1 MELCVALDL
10 PTKEENLVLVQ
21 KIKEYDVWL
30 KVGLRTYIRD
40 GENFLKAIK
49 AINPEFKIFLD
60 LKLYDIPNTMADA
73 AESIMGL
80 GVDMFNVHASAGKRA
95 MSEIMNRLKKY
106 DNRPIVLAVTAL
118 TSFSED
124 EFKDVY
130 EKDIA
135 MKADQFAKDAM
146 DSGLDGVVCSAYESK
161 SIKDITNNS
170 FMTLTPGIRPFGE
183 DAGDQKRVADITFAK
198 EQMVDFIVVGR
209 PIYQAKNPNKI
220 LEKILRKIFY
230 IYIINTTIQ
239 YRHIDTLGM
248 EVRYD

>member
-10 PTKEENLVLVQ
+10 PTREENLNLIE
-21 KIKEYDVWL
+21 KIKDHDVWL

-40 GENFLKAIK
+40 GEEFLKAIK
-49 AINPEFKIFLD
+49 KINPDFKIFLD

-95 MSEIMNRLKKY
+95 MGEVMSRLEKY

-124 EFKDVY
+124 EFGAVY
-130 EKDIA
+130 EKSIA
-135 MKADQFAKDAM
+135 DKADQFAKDAM
-146 DSGLDGVVCSAYESK
+146 DSGLDGVVCSAFESA
-161 SIKDITNNS
+161 SIKNITTKS

-183 DAGDQKRVADITFAK
+183 AAGDQKRVADVAFAK
-198 EQMVDFIVVGR
+198 EAFVDFIVVGR
-209 PIYQAKNPNKI
+209 PIYQDSNPSEVVRKI
-220 LEKILRKIFY
+220 LEQI
-230 IYIINTTIQ
+230 
-239 YRHIDTLGM
+239 
-248 EVRYD
+248 